1 MQFGCQGMYCRDGF
15 ETHLYISSYFW
26 TASLAYLS
34 SSPHF
39 PQIFENPCVFLNNMK
54 TKKINQ
60 YIAVVALISIAISI
74 LVHFNTILSY
84 FTPSEQYM
92 PGTRHGETLPNI
104 LVEIFVTFLVTFCLF
119 LLNYYVLKPIN
130 SSKRLN
136 YKSILFAIFI
146 TLLAVTL
153 LSDSFFAIKHFLYS
167 TTHSKSFNLLYTFRD
182 LFIAIVVL
190 CCVFIIRNTYEKQA
204 IRLENERLMREN
216 LQSQYESLKNQ
227 VSPHFL
233 FNSLTALKSLINDDT
248 KNALHYLNDLSQ
260 VLRYTLQSNINPTV
274 TLAEETDAARS
285 YIFLIKMRF
294 NSNLQVEF
302 NIHERYKYY
311 RLPPLAIQTLLENA
325 VKHNEI
331 SKRNPLEITILTRDN
346 ESLVVTNTI
355 REKFSPE
362 PGTGIG
368 LSNLAK
374 QYKLLCGKDILISKM
389 NNDFRVEIPL
399 LKPTENEGSNR

>member
-1 MQFGCQGMYCRDGF
+1 
-15 ETHLYISSYFW
+15 
-26 TASLAYLS
+26 
-34 SSPHF
+34 
-39 PQIFENPCVFLNNMK
+39 MK
-54 TKKINQ
+54 TKKIHQ

-84 FTPSEQYM
+84 FAPSEQYM

-104 LVEIFVTFLVTFCLF
+104 LGEVFVTFLVTFCLF
-119 LLNYYVLKPIN
+119 LINYYVLKPFN

-136 YKSILFAIFI
+136 YKIILFAVFI
-146 TLLAVTL
+146 TLFAVTL
-153 LSDSFFAIKHFLYS
+153 LSDTFFAIKHFLRS
-167 TTHSKSFNLLYTFRD
+167 TTHPGTFNLLYTFRD
-182 LFIAIVVL
+182 LFIALVVL
-190 CCVFIIRNTYEKQA
+190 CCVFIIRNIYEKQA

-248 KNALHYLNDLSQ
+248 KSALHYLNDLSQ
-260 VLRYTLQSNINPTV
+260 VLRYTLQSNNNPTV

-294 NSNLQVEF
+294 NASLQVEF

-331 SKRNPLEITILTRDN
+331 SKRNPLVINILTTDKD
-346 ESLVVTNTI
+346 SLVVTNTI
-355 REKFSPE
+355 REKISLE

-368 LSNLAK
+368 LSNLSK

-399 LKPTENEGSNR
+399 LNPTENESSNC

>member
-1 MQFGCQGMYCRDGF
+1 
-15 ETHLYISSYFW
+15 
-26 TASLAYLS
+26 
-34 SSPHF
+34 
-39 PQIFENPCVFLNNMK
+39 MK
-54 TKKINQ
+54 SKRIQQ
-60 YIAVVALISIAISI
+60 YIAVVALISLSISI

-84 FTPSEQYM
+84 FM
-92 PGTRHGETLPNI
+92 PAEVYVPGNRHAETLSNI
-104 LVEIFVTFLVTFCLF
+104 TGEVFVTFLVTFCLF
-119 LLNYYVLKPIN
+119 MLNYYVLKPIN

-136 YKSILFAIFI
+136 YKSIVFAIFI

-153 LSDSFFAIKHFLYS
+153 LSDTFFAIKHFLRS
-167 TTHSKSFNLLYTFRD
+167 TSHSGRFNLLYTFRD
-182 LFIAIVVL
+182 LFIALVVL
-190 CCVFIIRNTYEKQA
+190 CCVFIIRIIYEKQT
-204 IRLENERLMREN
+204 IRMENERLMREN

-248 KNALHYLNDLSQ
+248 KNALLYLNDLSQ
-260 VLRYTLQSNINPTV
+260 VLRYTLQSNNNPTV
-274 TLAEETDAARS
+274 TLSEETDAARA
-285 YIFLIKMRF
+285 YLFLIKMRF
-294 NSNLQVEF
+294 NTSLYVEF

-331 SKRNPLEITILTRDN
+331 SKRNPLEITIITTEN
-346 ESLVVTNTI
+346 ESLAVTNPI
-355 REKFSPE
+355 REKISTE

-399 LKPTENEGSNR
+399 LKPTENEGINS

>member
-1 MQFGCQGMYCRDGF
+1 M
-15 ETHLYISSYFW
+15 
-26 TASLAYLS
+26 
-34 SSPHF
+34 
-39 PQIFENPCVFLNNMK
+39 
-54 TKKINQ
+54 
-60 YIAVVALISIAISI
+60 
-74 LVHFNTILSY
+74 
-84 FTPSEQYM
+84 
-92 PGTRHGETLPNI
+92 
-104 LVEIFVTFLVTFCLF
+104 
-119 LLNYYVLKPIN
+119 LNYYVLKPIN

-146 TLLAVTL
+146 TLLAVTI
-153 LSDSFFAIKHFLYS
+153 LSDTFFAIKHLLRS
-167 TTHSKSFNLLYTFRD
+167 TTHSGRFNLLYTFRD

-190 CCVFIIRNTYEKQA
+190 CCVFIIRNIYEKQA

-260 VLRYTLQSNINPTV
+260 VLRYTLQSNNNPTV

-294 NSNLQVEF
+294 NTSLQVEF

-331 SKRNPLEITILTRDN
+331 SKRNPLAITILTTDKD
-346 ESLVVTNTI
+346 SLVVTNTI
-355 REKFSPE
+355 REKISIE

-368 LSNLAK
+368 LSNLSK

-399 LKPTENEGSNR
+399 LKPTENESSNC